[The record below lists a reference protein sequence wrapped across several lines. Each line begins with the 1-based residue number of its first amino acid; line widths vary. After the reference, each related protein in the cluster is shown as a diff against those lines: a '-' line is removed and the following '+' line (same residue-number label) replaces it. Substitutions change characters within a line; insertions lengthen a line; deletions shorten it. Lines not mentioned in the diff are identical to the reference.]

1 MLISTPGMVLEAAFD
16 CVCVSLSMDVIPQT
30 EDRFSSC
37 ELHRRW
43 LGGRKEREKGRDIEI
58 SVIGK
63 GVFLEID

>member
-43 LGGRKEREKGRDIEI
+43 LGGRKERERREEI
-58 SVIGK
+58 SKLV
-63 GVFLEID
+63 L